1 MEPGAVR
8 LRVADLGGQREFYEQ
23 AIGLSALDLADGLAR
38 LGVDGT
44 PVVELSA
51 GPEAPPRPPR
61 TTGLFHLA
69 ILVPDR
75 RELAAALA
83 RAVRAGARVS
93 GASDHLASEA
103 LYLNDPEGNGIE
115 IYRDRPRA
123 DWRYE
128 GSGIQ
133 MSTLPLD
140 IDRLLAELPEG
151 DPGTGGM
158 PSGTRIGHVH
168 LNVADLDDA
177 ERFYS
182 QLLGLDIT
190 VRAYPGALFLST
202 GGYHHHIGVNT
213 WFGPGAPAPPEG
225 ARGLEWFELLVAEP
239 RLDQVEERLRR
250 AGLDVERGDAG
261 LLTGDPSGYAV
272 LIRSKTSPA

>member
-38 LGVDGT
+38 LGVDGA

-75 RELAAALA
+75 RKLAAALA
-83 RAVRAGARVS
+83 RAVRAGGRLS
-93 GASDHLASEA
+93 GASDHLVSEA

-123 DWRYE
+123 DWGYE
-128 GSGIQ
+128 DGGIQ

-140 IDRLLAELPEG
+140 LDELLAELPEG
-151 DPGTGGM
+151 DAGTGGM

-168 LNVADLDDA
+168 LNVADLEAA
-177 ERFYS
+177 ERFYA
-182 QLLGLDIT
+182 QLLGFDIT
-190 VRAYPGALFLST
+190 VRTYPGALFLST

-213 WFGPGAPAPPEG
+213 WLGPGAPAPPEG
-225 ARGLEWFELLVAEP
+225 SRGLEWFELLVEER
-239 RLDQVEERLRR
+239 RLGQVEERLHR
-250 AGLDVERGDAG
+250 AGLSVEGSDAG
-261 LLTGDPSGYAV
+261 LLTRDPSGNGV
-272 LIRSKTSPA
+272 LIRSETGPT